1 MDAQATLRQAPGKNH
16 NSGQYVEEVHPAPS
30 TQVQK
35 AEKTNESY
43 FLASWNA
50 AIDFLEYTPI
60 QHFKENHSGTRIK
73 GLYNKQVIYKRQ
85 FNIPIQNHIK

>member
-1 MDAQATLRQAPGKNH
+1 MCRRG
-16 NSGQYVEEVHPAPS
+16 SPS
-30 TQVQK
+30 PFHTIKQVPK

-73 GLYNKQVIYKRQ
+73 GLYNKQVI
-85 FNIPIQNHIK
+85 